1 MLRENPVVAIIMG
14 SQSDWNIM
22 QHAQKTL
29 DNLNIPSNAF
39 VMSAHRTPDRLSEF
53 VAGAK
58 TNGFKVIIAGAGMA
72 AALPGAAAALTPL
85 PVLGVPMEGKIA
97 GGLDAI
103 LSMTQLP
110 AGVPVGTL
118 AIGRSGAVNA
128 ALLTASI
135 LALSNSDIAQSLD
148 EFRKNQTESVR
159 ETPGDEN

>member
-22 QHAQKTL
+22 QHAQATL
-29 DNLNIPSNAF
+29 DDLKIPSNAF
-39 VMSAHRTPDRLSEF
+39 VMSAHRTPERLSEF
-53 VAGAK
+53 VNGAK

-97 GGLDAI
+97 GGLDAL
-103 LSMTQLP
+103 LSMTQMP

-118 AIGRSGAVNA
+118 AVGRSGAVNA
-128 ALLTASI
+128 ALLAASI
-135 LALSNSDIAQSLD
+135 LALSNRDISDSLD
-148 EFRKNQTESVR
+148 KFRKNQTESVR

>member
-29 DNLNIPSNAF
+29 DDLNIPSNAF

-97 GGLDAI
+97 GGLDAL
-103 LSMTQLP
+103 LSMTQMP

-118 AIGRSGAVNA
+118 AVGRSGAVNA
-128 ALLTASI
+128 ALLAASI
-135 LALSNSDIAQSLD
+135 LALSNRDISDSLD
-148 EFRKNQTESVR
+148 KFRKNQTESVR